1 MRTDLHLPA
10 RVSGVRP
17 GSVLDGCELGRREPG
32 RSVRMRAKGPY
43 PYPCALDAARSRCGA
58 QPPYKFDGHGNA
70 VSPQVGWWIGGR
82 LRAVLHTRR

>member
-1 MRTDLHLPA
+1 
-10 RVSGVRP
+10 
-17 GSVLDGCELGRREPG
+17 
-32 RSVRMRAKGPY
+32 MRAKGPY